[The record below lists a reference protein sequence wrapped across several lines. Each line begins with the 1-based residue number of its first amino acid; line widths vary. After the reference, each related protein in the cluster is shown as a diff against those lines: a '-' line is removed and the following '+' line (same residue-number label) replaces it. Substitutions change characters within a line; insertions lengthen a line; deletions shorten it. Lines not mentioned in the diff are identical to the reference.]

1 MKDQKKTKNDRPGE
15 ISGRRRSQTKPN
27 APGIRRGRDR
37 GALVLRESGI
47 QYRIIADNTYDWE
60 WWLSPEGKFL
70 YVSPSCERITG
81 YPPERFLQ
89 DPHFVEKI
97 IHADDRPLFRH
108 HLRDFEERRAS
119 AEMEFRIVRPDGAA
133 RWIAHACQPV
143 FDKEGRYLGRRGSNR
158 EITERKQT
166 EDRLHT
172 TNILLSLFSRT
183 SKRKDYLDSVV
194 NLIQQWSKCRCV
206 GIRVLNQGEHIPYE
220 SYLGFSRQFWEAEN
234 DLSVQKDQCACVRV
248 VTGKLEPHDASM
260 RTPAG
265 SFRCNNTLEFI
276 ENLTET
282 ERSRYRGLC
291 ARTGFRSLAIVPIRY
306 RDQSLGALH
315 LADEQRDKVSIETI
329 EFIETMAPLIGEA
342 IHRFNL
348 EDELRISENRLRYL
362 SSQLLTIQENERK
375 RVARELH
382 DGIGQMLTAVKFKIE
397 SGLLDQ
403 ENPGKGSI
411 RQSLGTVLPMIQESI
426 QEVRRIQMALRPSIL
441 DDLGILATI
450 GWFCREFEKVY
461 SKIRIDKD
469 LDVEETSIPESLK
482 TPIYRIIQEAL
493 NNVAKHSQA
502 NRVHLALTKKGDK
515 IELMVEDN
523 GTGFDGEEVLSRE
536 RSQRGFGLSGMRE
549 RTELSGGVFLIESSK
564 GRGTTLRGSWPATEI
579 SST

>member
-1 MKDQKKTKNDRPGE
+1 M
-15 ISGRRRSQTKPN
+15 
-27 APGIRRGRDR
+27 
-37 GALVLRESGI
+37 
-47 QYRIIADNTYDWE
+47 
-60 WWLSPEGKFL
+60 
-70 YVSPSCERITG
+70 
-81 YPPERFLQ
+81 
-89 DPHFVEKI
+89 
-97 IHADDRPLFRH
+97 
-108 HLRDFEERRAS
+108 
-119 AEMEFRIVRPDGAA
+119 
-133 RWIAHACQPV
+133 
-143 FDKEGRYLGRRGSNR
+143 
-158 EITERKQT
+158 
-166 EDRLHT
+166 
-172 TNILLSLFSRT
+172 
-183 SKRKDYLDSVV
+183 
-194 NLIQQWSKCRCV
+194 QQWSKCRCV
-206 GIRVLNQGEHIPYE
+206 GIRVLDHAGHIPYE

-234 DLSVQKDQCACVRV
+234 DLSIQTDQCACVRV

-265 SFRCNNTLEFI
+265 SFRCNNTLDFI

-291 ARTGFRSLAIVPIRY
+291 IKMGFRSLAIVPIRY

-329 EFIETMAPLIGEA
+329 EFIEAMAPLIGEA

-397 SGLLDQ
+397 SSLLDR
-403 ENPGKGSI
+403 ENPEKESI

-461 SKIRIDKD
+461 SMIRIDKD
-469 LDVEETSIPESLK
+469 LDIEEPAIPQSLK

-502 NRVHLALTKKGDK
+502 TRVYLTLARKGGK
-515 IELMVEDN
+515 IELTVEDN
-523 GTGFDGEEVLSRE
+523 GTGFDVEEVLSRE
-536 RSQRGFGLSGMRE
+536 RSRRGFGLSGMRE

-564 GRGTTLRGSWPATEI
+564 GKGTTLRGSWPAAEV
-579 SST
+579 SPA